1 MSTNLPQE
9 AVQLTTQ
16 LSAKGATIP
25 MENGTLSV
33 RPYRSSSTSKLKAL
47 VSYTPRSSGLD
58 RTNVKA
64 ASDEFRGFYSLFW
77 IGLALLFVRTSYDSW
92 ETNRTILSGTFGRL
106 ITGDALVLAISDAI
120 MVGSMFV
127 CVPFVKGLVNGWYG
141 YYWVGVAIQHAWQC
155 VFLGMAVWW
164 GFHRQWYWVQ
174 SGFLVLRECARFQ
187 FQCESACHR
196 TDLDLSLLSF
206 TIPDALSSMMKMHSY
221 CAHNGMLSDIYRT
234 LKKEERRL
242 SDLLARQPD
251 GGEKIRL
258 EADRNRAEQ
267 AVKAKTA
274 GGEEAGP
281 LAALK
286 EGGVDGGMSSI
297 PGTPLPVGTPAI
309 PAGATAV
316 STGYIS
322 HSDVLKLRLGAKG
335 RMQSNASTL
344 SETSNADELSAMS
357 SAVAAVGGGVGAG
370 TSSVVGARSRAGS
383 VATQIPLGTS
393 LEPTHSVPGSTSRKE
408 KHPLSYSPDPLVS
421 TLASNIDAMRAELT
435 SQGSDDATT
444 AGIEAGEGE
453 AIVWPANVGWKEYWL
468 FMCMPTLCYQL
479 SYPRTTT

>member
-1 MSTNLPQE
+1 
-9 AVQLTTQ
+9 
-16 LSAKGATIP
+16 
-25 MENGTLSV
+25 
-33 RPYRSSSTSKLKAL
+33 
-47 VSYTPRSSGLD
+47 
-58 RTNVKA
+58 
-64 ASDEFRGFYSLFW
+64 
-77 IGLALLFVRTSYDSW
+77 
-92 ETNRTILSGTFGRL
+92 
-106 ITGDALVLAISDAI
+106 
-120 MVGSMFV
+120 
-127 CVPFVKGLVNGWYG
+127 
-141 YYWVGVAIQHAWQC
+141 
-155 VFLGMAVWW
+155 
-164 GFHRQWYWVQ
+164 
-174 SGFLVLRECARFQ
+174 
-187 FQCESACHR
+187 
-196 TDLDLSLLSF
+196 
-206 TIPDALSSMMKMHSY
+206 MMKMHSY

-267 AVKAKTA
+267 AVKVKTA

-286 EGGVDGGMSSI
+286 EGGTDGGMSSI

-344 SETSNADELSAMS
+344 SETSNADELSATS
-357 SAVAAVGGGVGAG
+357 SAAAAVGGGVGAG
-370 TSSVVGARSRAGS
+370 TSTVVGARSRAGS

-393 LEPTHSVPGSTSRKE
+393 LEPTHSAPGSTSRKE

-435 SQGSDDATT
+435 SQGSDDTTT